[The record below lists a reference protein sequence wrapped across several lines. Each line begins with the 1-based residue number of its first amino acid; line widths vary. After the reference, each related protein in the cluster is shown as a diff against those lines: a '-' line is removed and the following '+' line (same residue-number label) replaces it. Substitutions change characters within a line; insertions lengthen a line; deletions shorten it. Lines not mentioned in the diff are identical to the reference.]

1 MIDPL
6 TNEVYSQCT
15 APTCPPIDESCA
27 TENIMTTE
35 DGCCT
40 YCRPSATETG
50 CRPVVDFVEQF
61 EQDGAA
67 PPSLPGIAQDY
78 MEPMLMMRIVE
89 YSGCAWMGKQIDTNA
104 HQDLL
109 TTRLAE
115 DVDGLTRLLS
125 VALLLLLL
133 MRREESSSAQ
143 DRQQQ
148 ESSPSM
154 LTQQTVGSTSC
165 VLEEYQGSMGVLWVQ
180 SSMLG
185 QVLG

>member
-1 MIDPL
+1 
-6 TNEVYSQCT
+6 
-15 APTCPPIDESCA
+15 
-27 TENIMTTE
+27 
-35 DGCCT
+35 
-40 YCRPSATETG
+40 
-50 CRPVVDFVEQF
+50 
-61 EQDGAA
+61 
-67 PPSLPGIAQDY
+67 
-78 MEPMLMMRIVE
+78 MMRIVE
-89 YSGCAWMGKQIDTNA
+89 YSGCAWMGKQIDTSA

-109 TTRLAE
+109 MTRLAE

-165 VLEEYQGSMGVLWVQ
+165 VLEEYQGSMGVLWAQ